1 MSDLEREE
9 GKKPGWI
16 EVRLGGP
23 LGGLEVFAD
32 YLNDFGAGGA
42 VFSEDP
48 ESPGSEMVTGFIPL
62 DRSSPELI
70 EKLRARAKVLSED
83 FPGRWGTLEVTEIRD
98 RDWVED
104 WKKKLE
110 PLRLEPGVWI
120 VPTFKDVPPHPPSEP
135 VIRFDPGMAFGT
147 GRHPTTSNSL
157 RLMASGTK
165 GGKQSVLDL
174 GTGSG
179 LLAIA
184 AALWGASRVLALEID
199 GHALQVAR
207 ENAALNE
214 VEDKVELRQGVSGPE
229 TDLGESFEMIVAN
242 LYAEGLVK
250 LMPFIARHLES
261 AGTAVLS
268 GILSDR
274 EEIVLQAANENGMQ
288 VDKREEEEGWVTL
301 AVKHGAERN

>member
-1 MSDLEREE
+1 MSDLEKEQGR
-9 GKKPGWI
+9 KSGWI
-16 EVRLGGP
+16 EVRLAGP

-48 ESPGSEMVTGFIPL
+48 ESTGSEMVTGFIPL
-62 DRSSPELI
+62 GRVSPELI

-110 PLRLEPGVWI
+110 PLRLDPGIWI
-120 VPTFKDVPPHPPSEP
+120 VPTFKDVPPHPSSEP

-147 GRHPTTSNSL
+147 GRHPTTRYSL
-157 RLMASGTK
+157 RLMACEIEK
-165 GGKQSVLDL
+165 GKQSVLDL

-184 AALWGASRVLALEID
+184 AALWGASRVLAMEID

-214 VEDKVELRQGVSGPE
+214 VEDRVELRQGVSGPE
-229 TDLGESFEMIVAN
+229 IELGESFQVIVAN
-242 LYAEGLVK
+242 LYAEGLVN
-250 LMPFIARHLES
+250 LMPFIVRHLES
-261 AGTAVLS
+261 AGTAVFS

-274 EEIVLQAANENGMQ
+274 EDIVLEAAHENGMK